1 VNIPQTHEWVRAAMA
16 VAGVLSIYLGYRLFC
31 NIAAQRTLRRSILL
45 TNMASGALLALFGL
59 GILVADVRA
68 VGAIAHRSESSWEK
82 KSSQQPKLNRHAY
95 LPDRL
100 I

>member
-1 VNIPQTHEWVRAAMA
+1 
-16 VAGVLSIYLGYRLFC
+16 
-31 NIAAQRTLRRSILL
+31 
-45 TNMASGALLALFGL
+45 MASGALLALFGL